1 MLQRLKRHPF
11 DVVAHFEDVLVLT
24 YAVPAGELRALLPR
38 GLELDTLDAGLD
50 QVGFVAIAMVS
61 VRGMRPAFLPRWL
74 GQRFVLVGYRVFA
87 RHRDA
92 AGRTR
97 RGLRILESR
106 TDRRTLVALGNLLT
120 HYNYRRAEVDWQR
133 TADRLEVRLSEP
145 GAGVSLEVQARLGV
159 DAPLPTS
166 SPFRNWQQARR
177 FAGPLPWTFD
187 YDAGRHA
194 VVMIEGERQGWT
206 PRGVAAE
213 VRVNHFFERP
223 DLAACHPVLA
233 SVFHLSDVDYRWRR
247 GVLSPLPREATA

>member
-24 YAVPAGELRALLPR
+24 YAVPAGELRGLLPR
-38 GLELDTLDAGLD
+38 GLELDVLDAGSD
-50 QVGFVAIAMVS
+50 QVGFVAVAMVN

-92 AGRTR
+92 TGRTR

-106 TDRRTLVALGNLLT
+106 TDRRTLVAMGNLLT
-120 HYNYRRAEVDWQR
+120 HYNYRRAEVDWKR
-133 TADRLEVRLSEP
+133 TADGLEVRLSEP
-145 GAGVSLEVQARLGV
+145 GNGVSLEVQARLDV
-159 DAPLPTS
+159 EAPLPAS
-166 SPFRNWQQARR
+166 SPFRDWHQARR

-187 YDAGRHA
+187 YDASRNA
-194 VVMIEGERQGWT
+194 VVMIEGEREGWT
-206 PRGVAAE
+206 PRGVAADI
-213 VRVNHFFERP
+213 RVNRFFERP

-233 SVFHLSDVDYRWRR
+233 SVFHLADVDYRWRR
-247 GVLSPLPREATA
+247 GILSPLPVEATA